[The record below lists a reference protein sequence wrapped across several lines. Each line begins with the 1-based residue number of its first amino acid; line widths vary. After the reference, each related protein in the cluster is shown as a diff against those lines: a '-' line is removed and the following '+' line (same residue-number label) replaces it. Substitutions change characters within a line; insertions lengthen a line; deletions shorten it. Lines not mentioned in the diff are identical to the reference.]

1 MKTHV
6 TQVSGGW
13 LLGVDYAD
21 DGIDLVVEKKFAGSE
36 EAANAYLPVL
46 DADVRERYAHLFPL
60 PIVEKEEE
68 MMI

>member
-13 LLGVDYAD
+13 LLGVDYTD
-21 DGIDLVVEKKFAGSE
+21 DGVDLVVEKKFAGSE

-60 PIVEKEEE
+60 PIVETEEE

>member
-1 MKTHV
+1 MKTTV
-6 TQVSGGW
+6 IQISGGW
-13 LLGVDYAD
+13 LLGVDYTD

>member
-1 MKTHV
+1 MKTTV
-6 TQVSGGW
+6 IQISGFW
-13 LLGVDYAD
+13 LLGVDYHD
-21 DGIDLVVEKKFAGSE
+21 EGIDLKVEKKFAGSE
-36 EAANAYLPVL
+36 DAAKAYVPVL

>member
-13 LLGVDYAD
+13 LLGVDYTD
-21 DGIDLVVEKKFAGSE
+21 EGVDLVVEKKFSGSE
-36 EAANAYLPVL
+36 EAANSYVPIM
-46 DADVRERYAHLFPL
+46 DMDVRERYAHLFPL
-60 PIVEKEEE
+60 PIVENEEE